1 MTSQAE
7 PKRLIPRKVLEYKS
21 GLKGGSLVRAIAR
34 GILPESVVIGPGTI
48 RWWEHEVDEALAR
61 LKRGKGE
68 KRVKRESE
76 TEARLDQLPETA
88 ASAEAPDPP
97 PKRGPGWPR
106 KDRQVTA
113 NMEAVRER
121 PPPRARTPAE

>member
-21 GLKGGSLVRAIAR
+21 GLKGGSLFRAIER

-48 RWWEHEVDEALAR
+48 RWWEHEVDEALAK

-68 KRVKRESE
+68 RRGWVKREAEDS
-76 TEARLDQLPETA
+76 A
-88 ASAEAPDPP
+88 AE
-97 PKRGPGWPR
+97 
-106 KDRQVTA
+106 
-113 NMEAVRER
+113 
-121 PPPRARTPAE
+121 